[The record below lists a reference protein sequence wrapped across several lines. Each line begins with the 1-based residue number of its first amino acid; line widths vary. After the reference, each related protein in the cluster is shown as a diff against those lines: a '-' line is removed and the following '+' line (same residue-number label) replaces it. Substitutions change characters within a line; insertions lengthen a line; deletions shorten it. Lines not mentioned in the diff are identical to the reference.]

1 VTCEPALKAAE
12 QVLPQSMPEGE
23 LVTVP
28 KPDPLFFTVKRY
40 VGWKNA

>member
-1 VTCEPALKAAE
+1 MTCEPALKVAE

-28 KPDPLFFTVKRY
+28 YPLFLTVNVY
-40 VGWKNA
+40 VGAKIA